1 MSGAATALA
10 WKEPHAAGRRVIV
23 GSSLMMPT
31 SSSRGARKSNKF
43 RRDGRLL
50 NARGLANSSAWG
62 FIERSRVERR
72 HGRRIATR
80 LVLREEVMRSIRHL
94 AAVAIAVL
102 VGGGAALAQSAPAPA
117 PAPVA
122 EPQAKPALTIETPIE
137 VLVAIPKARA
147 VLDADIP
154 GLTEHPMYDKFKS
167 ENLSAL
173 APKFGGAI
181 SDKDL
186 AKVQAD
192 LAALSVTTSSR

>member
-1 MSGAATALA
+1 
-10 WKEPHAAGRRVIV
+10 
-23 GSSLMMPT
+23 
-31 SSSRGARKSNKF
+31 
-43 RRDGRLL
+43 
-50 NARGLANSSAWG
+50 
-62 FIERSRVERR
+62 
-72 HGRRIATR
+72 
-80 LVLREEVMRSIRHL
+80 MRSIRHL

-102 VGGGAALAQSAPAPA
+102 VGGGAALAQSAPA

>member
-1 MSGAATALA
+1 
-10 WKEPHAAGRRVIV
+10 
-23 GSSLMMPT
+23 
-31 SSSRGARKSNKF
+31 
-43 RRDGRLL
+43 
-50 NARGLANSSAWG
+50 
-62 FIERSRVERR
+62 
-72 HGRRIATR
+72 
-80 LVLREEVMRSIRHL
+80 MRSIRHL